1 VGFDPRFLFFIGS
14 YFAGFLPQ
22 GGVVERKSNMSVA
35 RVSSQTSPVVDRV
48 TSLVSPIVSDLG
60 LDLYDIEYTGG
71 IVRIVVDTQPG
82 GPSGV
87 SLENIALITRLVSRE
102 FDHSDPVPGRYTL
115 EVTSPGL
122 ERTLRLPRHFVRE
135 VGKTV
140 AIRLSSALDGQRRIQ
155 GNLVSANEETIVVA
169 LDDAT
174 LTEVNIPLSMVDRA
188 KTVFQWGP
196 TPKSGVASSQ
206 AKSKKST
213 SRLSGAA
220 SDTDETDTDMEVD
233 AL

>member
-1 VGFDPRFLFFIGS
+1 
-14 YFAGFLPQ
+14 
-22 GGVVERKSNMSVA
+22 MSVT

-48 TSLVSPIVSDLG
+48 TSLVAPIVTDLG

-82 GPSGV
+82 GQAGV

-102 FDHSDPVPGRYTL
+102 FDHSDPIPGRYTL

-135 VGKTV
+135 VGKTIAV
-140 AIRLSSALDGQRRIQ
+140 RLSSALDGPRRIQ
-155 GNLVSANEETIVVA
+155 GDLVSASENTIVVRLA
-169 LDDAT
+169 DNAM
-174 LTEVNIPLSMVDRA
+174 TEVAIPLSIVERA

-196 TPKSGVASSQ
+196 TPKPGSTGA
-206 AKSKKST
+206 ATKSKKST
-213 SRLSGAA
+213 SRPTNEA
-220 SDTDETDTDMEVD
+220 SDEDDTDNEMEVD

>member
-1 VGFDPRFLFFIGS
+1 
-14 YFAGFLPQ
+14 
-22 GGVVERKSNMSVA
+22 MSVT

-48 TSLVSPIVSDLG
+48 TSLVAPIVTDLG

-82 GPSGV
+82 GQAGV

-135 VGKTV
+135 VGKTIAV
-140 AIRLSSALDGQRRIQ
+140 RLSSALDGQRRIQ
-155 GNLVSANEETIVVA
+155 GDLVSASEDTIVVRLA
-169 LDDAT
+169 DNA
-174 LTEVNIPLSMVDRA
+174 LTEVTIPLSIVERA

-196 TPKSGVASSQ
+196 TPKPGSTGA
-206 AKSKKST
+206 ATKSKKST
-213 SRLSGAA
+213 SRPTNEVSDED
-220 SDTDETDTDMEVD
+220 DTDTEMEVD

>member
-1 VGFDPRFLFFIGS
+1 
-14 YFAGFLPQ
+14 
-22 GGVVERKSNMSVA
+22 MSVT

-48 TSLVSPIVSDLG
+48 TSLVTPIVTDLG

-82 GPSGV
+82 GPAGV

-135 VGKTV
+135 VGKTIAV
-140 AIRLSSALDGQRRIQ
+140 RLSSALDGQRRIQ
-155 GNLVSANEETIVVA
+155 GDLVSATEDTIVVRLSDNA
-169 LDDAT
+169 
-174 LTEVNIPLSMVDRA
+174 LTEVTIPLSIVERA

-196 TPKSGVASSQ
+196 TPKPGSTGATT
-206 AKSKKST
+206 KSKKST
-213 SRLSGAA
+213 SRPTHEVSDED
-220 SDTDETDTDMEVD
+220 DTDTEMEVD

>member
-1 VGFDPRFLFFIGS
+1 
-14 YFAGFLPQ
+14 
-22 GGVVERKSNMSVA
+22 MSVT

-48 TSLVSPIVSDLG
+48 TSLVAPIVTDLG

-82 GPSGV
+82 GPAGV

-135 VGKTV
+135 VGKTIAV
-140 AIRLSSALDGQRRIQ
+140 RLSSALDGQRRIQ
-155 GNLVSANEETIVVA
+155 GDLVSASEDTIVVRLTDNA
-169 LDDAT
+169 
-174 LTEVNIPLSMVDRA
+174 LTEVTIPLSIVERA

-196 TPKSGVASSQ
+196 TPKPGSTGA
-206 AKSKKST
+206 ATKSKKST
-213 SRLSGAA
+213 SRPTNEVSDDD
-220 SDTDETDTDMEVD
+220 DTDTEMEVD

>member
-1 VGFDPRFLFFIGS
+1 
-14 YFAGFLPQ
+14 
-22 GGVVERKSNMSVA
+22 MSGT

-48 TSLVSPIVSDLG
+48 TSLVAPIVTDLG

-82 GPSGV
+82 GPTGV

-135 VGKTV
+135 VGKTIAV
-140 AIRLSSALDGQRRIQ
+140 RLSSALDGQRRIQ
-155 GNLVSANEETIVVA
+155 GDLVSATEDTIVVRLSDNA
-169 LDDAT
+169 
-174 LTEVNIPLSMVDRA
+174 LTEVTIPLSIVERA

-196 TPKSGVASSQ
+196 TPKPGSTGA
-206 AKSKKST
+206 ATKSKKST
-213 SRLSGAA
+213 SRPTNEVSDED
-220 SDTDETDTDMEVD
+220 DTDTEMEVD

>member
-1 VGFDPRFLFFIGS
+1 
-14 YFAGFLPQ
+14 
-22 GGVVERKSNMSVA
+22 MSVT

-48 TSLVSPIVSDLG
+48 TSLVGPIVTDLG

-82 GPSGV
+82 GPAGV

-122 ERTLRLPRHFVRE
+122 ERTLRLPRHFLRE
-135 VGKTV
+135 VGKTIAV
-140 AIRLSSALDGQRRIQ
+140 RLSSALDGQRRIQ
-155 GNLVSANEETIVVA
+155 GDLVSATEDTIVVRLSDNA
-169 LDDAT
+169 
-174 LTEVNIPLSMVDRA
+174 LTEVTIPLSIVERA

-196 TPKSGVASSQ
+196 TPKPGSTGRAT
-206 AKSKKST
+206 KSKKST
-213 SRLSGAA
+213 SRPTNEVSDED
-220 SDTDETDTDMEVD
+220 DTDTEMEVD

>member
-1 VGFDPRFLFFIGS
+1 
-14 YFAGFLPQ
+14 
-22 GGVVERKSNMSVA
+22 MSVT

-48 TSLVSPIVSDLG
+48 TSLVAPIVTDLG

-82 GPSGV
+82 GPAGV

-135 VGKTV
+135 VGKTIAV
-140 AIRLSSALDGQRRIQ
+140 RLSSALDGQRRIQ
-155 GNLVSANEETIVVA
+155 GDLVSASEDTIVVRLTDNA
-169 LDDAT
+169 
-174 LTEVNIPLSMVDRA
+174 LTEVTIPLSIVERA

-196 TPKSGVASSQ
+196 TPKPGSTGA
-206 AKSKKST
+206 ATKSKKST
-213 SRLSGAA
+213 SRPTNEVSDED
-220 SDTDETDTDMEVD
+220 DTDTEMEVD

>member
-1 VGFDPRFLFFIGS
+1 
-14 YFAGFLPQ
+14 
-22 GGVVERKSNMSVA
+22 MSVT

-48 TSLVSPIVSDLG
+48 TSLVAPIVTDLG

-82 GPSGV
+82 GPAGV

-135 VGKTV
+135 VGKTIAV
-140 AIRLSSALDGQRRIQ
+140 RLSSALNGQRRIQ
-155 GNLVSANEETIVVA
+155 GDLVSASEDTIVVRLA
-169 LDDAT
+169 DNA
-174 LTEVNIPLSMVDRA
+174 LTEVTIPLSIVERA

-196 TPKSGVASSQ
+196 TPKPGSTGA
-206 AKSKKST
+206 ATKSKKST
-213 SRLSGAA
+213 SRPTNEVSDED
-220 SDTDETDTDMEVD
+220 DTDTEMEVD

>member
-1 VGFDPRFLFFIGS
+1 
-14 YFAGFLPQ
+14 
-22 GGVVERKSNMSVA
+22 MSVT

-48 TSLVSPIVSDLG
+48 TSLVAPIVTDLG

-135 VGKTV
+135 VGKTIAV
-140 AIRLSSALDGQRRIQ
+140 RLSTALDGQRRIQ
-155 GNLVSANEETIVVA
+155 GDLVSASDDTIVVRLA
-169 LDDAT
+169 DNA
-174 LTEVNIPLSMVDRA
+174 LTEVTIPLSIVERA

-196 TPKSGVASSQ
+196 TPKPGTTAS
-206 AKSKKST
+206 ATKSKKST
-213 SRLSGAA
+213 SRSSAAA
-220 SDTDETDTDMEVD
+220 SDADDTDTDMEVD

>member
-1 VGFDPRFLFFIGS
+1 
-14 YFAGFLPQ
+14 
-22 GGVVERKSNMSVA
+22 MSVT

-48 TSLVSPIVSDLG
+48 TSLVAPIVTDLG

-82 GPSGV
+82 GPAGV

-135 VGKTV
+135 VGKTIAV
-140 AIRLSSALDGQRRIQ
+140 RLSSALDGQRRIQ
-155 GNLVSANEETIVVA
+155 GDLVLASEDTIVVRLA
-169 LDDAT
+169 DNA
-174 LTEVNIPLSMVDRA
+174 LTEVTIPLSIVERA

-196 TPKSGVASSQ
+196 TPKPGSKGA
-206 AKSKKST
+206 ATKSKKST
-213 SRLSGAA
+213 SRPTNEVSDED
-220 SDTDETDTDMEVD
+220 DTDTEMEVD

>member
-1 VGFDPRFLFFIGS
+1 
-14 YFAGFLPQ
+14 
-22 GGVVERKSNMSVA
+22 MSVT

-48 TSLVSPIVSDLG
+48 TSLVAPIVTDLG

-82 GPSGV
+82 GPTGV

-102 FDHSDPVPGRYTL
+102 FDHSDPIPGRYTL

-135 VGKTV
+135 VGKTIAV
-140 AIRLSSALDGQRRIQ
+140 RLSSALDGQRRIQ
-155 GNLVSANEETIVVA
+155 GDLVSASQDTIVVRLA
-169 LDDAT
+169 DNA
-174 LTEVNIPLSMVDRA
+174 LTEVTIPLSIVERA

-196 TPKSGVASSQ
+196 TPKPGSTGA
-206 AKSKKST
+206 ATKSKKST
-213 SRLSGAA
+213 SRPTNEVSDED
-220 SDTDETDTDMEVD
+220 DTDTEMEVD

>member
-1 VGFDPRFLFFIGS
+1 
-14 YFAGFLPQ
+14 
-22 GGVVERKSNMSVA
+22 MSVT

-48 TSLVSPIVSDLG
+48 TSLVAPIVTDLG

-82 GPSGV
+82 GQAGV

-102 FDHSDPVPGRYTL
+102 FDHSDPIPGRYTL

-135 VGKTV
+135 VGKTIAV
-140 AIRLSSALDGQRRIQ
+140 RLSSALDGQRRIQ
-155 GNLVSANEETIVVA
+155 GDLVSASENTIVVRLTDNA
-169 LDDAT
+169 
-174 LTEVNIPLSMVDRA
+174 LTEVTIPLSIVERA

-196 TPKSGVASSQ
+196 TPKPGSTGA
-206 AKSKKST
+206 ATKSKKST
-213 SRLSGAA
+213 SRPTHEVSDED
-220 SDTDETDTDMEVD
+220 DTDTEMEVD

>member
-1 VGFDPRFLFFIGS
+1 
-14 YFAGFLPQ
+14 
-22 GGVVERKSNMSVA
+22 MSVT

-48 TSLVSPIVSDLG
+48 TSLVAPIVTDLG

-82 GPSGV
+82 GPTGV

-122 ERTLRLPRHFVRE
+122 ERSLRLPRHFVRE
-135 VGKTV
+135 VGKTIAV
-140 AIRLSSALDGQRRIQ
+140 RLSSALDGQRRIQ
-155 GNLVSANEETIVVA
+155 GDLVSATEDTIVVRLSDNA
-169 LDDAT
+169 
-174 LTEVNIPLSMVDRA
+174 LTEVTIPLSIVERA

-196 TPKSGVASSQ
+196 TPKPGSTGA
-206 AKSKKST
+206 ATKSKKST
-213 SRLSGAA
+213 SRPTNEVSDED
-220 SDTDETDTDMEVD
+220 DTDTEMEVD

>member
-1 VGFDPRFLFFIGS
+1 
-14 YFAGFLPQ
+14 
-22 GGVVERKSNMSVA
+22 
-35 RVSSQTSPVVDRV
+35 V
-48 TSLVSPIVSDLG
+48 TDLG

-82 GPSGV
+82 GPAGV

-140 AIRLSSALDGQRRIQ
+140 AVRLSSALDGQRRIQ
-155 GNLVSANEETIVVA
+155 GDLVSASEDTIVVRLA
-169 LDDAT
+169 DNA
-174 LTEVNIPLSMVDRA
+174 LTEVTIPLSIVERA

-196 TPKSGVASSQ
+196 TPKPGSTGA
-206 AKSKKST
+206 ATKSKKST
-213 SRLSGAA
+213 SRPTNEVSDED
-220 SDTDETDTDMEVD
+220 DTDTEMEVD

>member
-1 VGFDPRFLFFIGS
+1 
-14 YFAGFLPQ
+14 
-22 GGVVERKSNMSVA
+22 MSVT

-48 TSLVSPIVSDLG
+48 TTLVAPIVTDLG

-82 GPSGV
+82 GQAGV

-102 FDHSDPVPGRYTL
+102 FDHSDPIPGRYTL

-135 VGKTV
+135 VGKTIAV
-140 AIRLSSALDGQRRIQ
+140 RLSSALDGQRRIQ
-155 GNLVSANEETIVVA
+155 GDLVSASEDTIVVRLTDNA
-169 LDDAT
+169 
-174 LTEVNIPLSMVDRA
+174 LTEVTIPLSIVERA

-196 TPKSGVASSQ
+196 TPKPGSTGA
-206 AKSKKST
+206 ATKSKKST
-213 SRLSGAA
+213 SRPTHEVSDED
-220 SDTDETDTDMEVD
+220 DTDTEMEVD

>member
-1 VGFDPRFLFFIGS
+1 
-14 YFAGFLPQ
+14 
-22 GGVVERKSNMSVA
+22 MSVT

-48 TSLVSPIVSDLG
+48 TSLVAPIVTDLG

-82 GPSGV
+82 GPTGV

-102 FDHSDPVPGRYTL
+102 FDHSDPIPGRYTL

-135 VGKTV
+135 VGKTIAV
-140 AIRLSSALDGQRRIQ
+140 RLSSALDGQRRIQ
-155 GNLVSANEETIVVA
+155 GDLVSASEDIIVVRLA
-169 LDDAT
+169 DNA
-174 LTEVNIPLSMVDRA
+174 LTEVTIPLSIVERA

-196 TPKSGVASSQ
+196 TPKPGSTGA
-206 AKSKKST
+206 ATKSKKST
-213 SRLSGAA
+213 SRPTHEVSDED
-220 SDTDETDTDMEVD
+220 DTDTEMEVD

>member
-1 VGFDPRFLFFIGS
+1 
-14 YFAGFLPQ
+14 
-22 GGVVERKSNMSVA
+22 MSVT

-48 TSLVSPIVSDLG
+48 TSLVAPIVTDLG

-82 GPSGV
+82 GPTGV

-102 FDHSDPVPGRYTL
+102 FDHSDPIPGRYTL

-135 VGKTV
+135 VGKTIAV
-140 AIRLSSALDGQRRIQ
+140 RLSSALDGQRRIQ
-155 GNLVSANEETIVVA
+155 GDLVSASEDTIVVRLA
-169 LDDAT
+169 DNA
-174 LTEVNIPLSMVDRA
+174 LTEVTIPLSIVERA

-196 TPKSGVASSQ
+196 TPKPGSTGA
-206 AKSKKST
+206 ATKSKKST
-213 SRLSGAA
+213 SRPTNEESDDD
-220 SDTDETDTDMEVD
+220 DTDTEMEVD

>member
-1 VGFDPRFLFFIGS
+1 
-14 YFAGFLPQ
+14 
-22 GGVVERKSNMSVA
+22 MSVT

-48 TSLVSPIVSDLG
+48 TSLVAPIVTDLG

-82 GPSGV
+82 GPAGV

-115 EVTSPGL
+115 EGTSPGL

-135 VGKTV
+135 VGKTIAV
-140 AIRLSSALDGQRRIQ
+140 RLSSALDGQRRIQ
-155 GNLVSANEETIVVA
+155 GDLVSASEDTIVVRLA
-169 LDDAT
+169 DNA
-174 LTEVNIPLSMVDRA
+174 LTEVTIPLSIVERA

-196 TPKSGVASSQ
+196 TPKPGSTGA
-206 AKSKKST
+206 ATKSKKST
-213 SRLSGAA
+213 SRPTNEVSDED
-220 SDTDETDTDMEVD
+220 DTDTEMEVD

>member
-1 VGFDPRFLFFIGS
+1 
-14 YFAGFLPQ
+14 
-22 GGVVERKSNMSVA
+22 MSVT

-48 TSLVSPIVSDLG
+48 TSLVAPIVTDLG

-82 GPSGV
+82 GPAGV

-140 AIRLSSALDGQRRIQ
+140 AVRLSSALDGQRRIQ
-155 GNLVSANEETIVVA
+155 GDLVSASEDTIVVRLA
-169 LDDAT
+169 DNA
-174 LTEVNIPLSMVDRA
+174 LTEVTIPLSIVERA

-196 TPKSGVASSQ
+196 TPKPGSTGA
-206 AKSKKST
+206 ATKSKKST
-213 SRLSGAA
+213 SRPTNEVSDDD
-220 SDTDETDTDMEVD
+220 DTDTEMEVD

>member
-1 VGFDPRFLFFIGS
+1 
-14 YFAGFLPQ
+14 
-22 GGVVERKSNMSVA
+22 MSVT

-48 TSLVSPIVSDLG
+48 TSLVAPIVTDLG

-82 GPSGV
+82 GQVGV

-102 FDHSDPVPGRYTL
+102 FDHSDPIPGRYTL

-135 VGKTV
+135 VGKTIAV
-140 AIRLSSALDGQRRIQ
+140 RLSSALDGQRRIQ
-155 GNLVSANEETIVVA
+155 GDLVSASEDTIVVRLTDNA
-169 LDDAT
+169 
-174 LTEVNIPLSMVDRA
+174 LTEVTIPLSIVERA

-196 TPKSGVASSQ
+196 TPKPGSTGA
-206 AKSKKST
+206 ATKSKKST
-213 SRLSGAA
+213 SRPTHEVSDED
-220 SDTDETDTDMEVD
+220 DTDTEMEVD

>member
-1 VGFDPRFLFFIGS
+1 
-14 YFAGFLPQ
+14 
-22 GGVVERKSNMSVA
+22 MSVT

-48 TSLVSPIVSDLG
+48 TSLVAPIVTDLG

-82 GPSGV
+82 GPTGV

-135 VGKTV
+135 VGKTIAV
-140 AIRLSSALDGQRRIQ
+140 RLSSALDGQRRIQ
-155 GNLVSANEETIVVA
+155 GDLVSATEDTIVVRLSDNA
-169 LDDAT
+169 
-174 LTEVNIPLSMVDRA
+174 LTEVTIPLSIVERA

-196 TPKSGVASSQ
+196 TPKPGSTGA
-206 AKSKKST
+206 ATKSKKST
-213 SRLSGAA
+213 SRPTNEVSDDD
-220 SDTDETDTDMEVD
+220 DTDTEMEVD

>member
-1 VGFDPRFLFFIGS
+1 
-14 YFAGFLPQ
+14 
-22 GGVVERKSNMSVA
+22 MSVT

-48 TSLVSPIVSDLG
+48 TSLVAPIVTDLG

-82 GPSGV
+82 GPAGV

-115 EVTSPGL
+115 ELTSPGL

-135 VGKTV
+135 VGKTIAV
-140 AIRLSSALDGQRRIQ
+140 RLSSALDGQRRIQ
-155 GNLVSANEETIVVA
+155 GDLVSASEDTIVVRLA
-169 LDDAT
+169 DNA
-174 LTEVNIPLSMVDRA
+174 LTEVTIPLSIVERA

-196 TPKSGVASSQ
+196 TPKPGSTGA
-206 AKSKKST
+206 ATKSKKST
-213 SRLSGAA
+213 SRPTNEVSDED
-220 SDTDETDTDMEVD
+220 DTDTEMEVD

>member
-1 VGFDPRFLFFIGS
+1 
-14 YFAGFLPQ
+14 
-22 GGVVERKSNMSVA
+22 MSVT
-35 RVSSQTSPVVDRV
+35 RVSSLTSPVVDRV
-48 TSLVSPIVSDLG
+48 TSLVAPIVTDLG

-82 GPSGV
+82 GPAGV

-135 VGKTV
+135 VGKTIAV
-140 AIRLSSALDGQRRIQ
+140 RLSSALDGQRRIQ
-155 GNLVSANEETIVVA
+155 GDLVSATEDTIVVRLSDNA
-169 LDDAT
+169 
-174 LTEVNIPLSMVDRA
+174 LTEVTIPLSIVERA

-196 TPKSGVASSQ
+196 TPKPGSTGATK
-206 AKSKKST
+206 KSKKST
-213 SRLSGAA
+213 SRSTNKV
-220 SDTDETDTDMEVD
+220 SDEDDTDTEMEVD

>member
-1 VGFDPRFLFFIGS
+1 
-14 YFAGFLPQ
+14 
-22 GGVVERKSNMSVA
+22 MSVT

-48 TSLVSPIVSDLG
+48 TSLVAPIVTDLG

-82 GPSGV
+82 GPTGV

-135 VGKTV
+135 VGKTIAV
-140 AIRLSSALDGQRRIQ
+140 RLSSALDGQRRIQ
-155 GNLVSANEETIVVA
+155 GDLVSASGDTIVVRLA
-169 LDDAT
+169 DNA
-174 LTEVNIPLSMVDRA
+174 LTEVTIPLSIVERA

-196 TPKSGVASSQ
+196 TPKPGSTGA
-206 AKSKKST
+206 ATKSKKST
-213 SRLSGAA
+213 SRPTNEVSDED
-220 SDTDETDTDMEVD
+220 DTDTEMEVD

>member
-1 VGFDPRFLFFIGS
+1 
-14 YFAGFLPQ
+14 
-22 GGVVERKSNMSVA
+22 MSVT

-48 TSLVSPIVSDLG
+48 TSLVAPIVTDLG

-82 GPSGV
+82 GQAGV

-102 FDHSDPVPGRYTL
+102 FDHSDPIPGRYTL

-135 VGKTV
+135 VGKTIAV
-140 AIRLSSALDGQRRIQ
+140 RLSSALDGQRRIQ
-155 GNLVSANEETIVVA
+155 GDLVSASEDTIVVRLA
-169 LDDAT
+169 DNA
-174 LTEVNIPLSMVDRA
+174 LTEVTIPLSIVERA

-196 TPKSGVASSQ
+196 TPKPGSTGA
-206 AKSKKST
+206 ATKSKKST
-213 SRLSGAA
+213 SRPTHEVSDED
-220 SDTDETDTDMEVD
+220 DTDTEMEVD